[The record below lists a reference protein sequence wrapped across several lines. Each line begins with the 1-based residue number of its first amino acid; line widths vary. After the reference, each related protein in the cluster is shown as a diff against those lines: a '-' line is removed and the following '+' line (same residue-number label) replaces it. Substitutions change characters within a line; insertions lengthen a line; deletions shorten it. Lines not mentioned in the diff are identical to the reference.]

1 MKAKIFKGIVGIL
14 VIVFVIWLPHNV
26 DQKLSNKADSI
37 PSLPQPIGK
46 ETVLITSAG
55 QSTDTYLVKDIAN
68 KLMIH
73 NFFMPQALEP
83 DLEGINTVVFVV
95 GFSELGE
102 KLHGIAFDKEKKR
115 IEALLASLRKNDVT
129 IITVYLGGNHRR
141 NRNTDTLLDMT
152 CKESEYIIATVSADE
167 DNYLSDL
174 SNKYQVPLTLVR
186 DIKGIS
192 EPFASAFR

>member
-1 MKAKIFKGIVGIL
+1 MKSKILKGIVGIL
-14 VIVFVIWLPHNV
+14 VIVFAILLSYNAG
-26 DQKLSNKADSI
+26 QKGSNKANTI
-37 PSLPQPIGK
+37 PSLPQPIGE

-73 NFFMPQALEP
+73 NFFMPQAVEP

-102 KLHGIAFDKEKKR
+102 KLHGISFYEETKR
-115 IEALLASLRKNDVT
+115 IESLLRNLRENNVT

-141 NRNTDTLLDMT
+141 NRNTDVLLDMT
-152 CKESEYIIATVSADE
+152 CKDSEYLIATVPADE
-167 DNYLSDL
+167 DHYLSDL
-174 SNKYQVPLTLVR
+174 SDRYQVPLTLVR

-192 EPFASAFR
+192 EPFASIFR